1 LDLLTRI
8 NNHFEDSAKL
18 KLALAELLSAPI
30 AASAE
35 MMAEA
40 FLDEKKVLICGNG
53 SGAANAQYF
62 SSRMLNHFE
71 VERPGLAAIA
81 LSADSTTLTAIAN
94 FGHFDQTYA
103 KQVLALGQAGDVLI
117 AISTSGNAANIL
129 NAIRAAKER
138 NMRVIA
144 FSGGDGGLLME
155 LLEDQDIHLGVPHD
169 NAARIQEVYV
179 LILHCLCDAIDCL
192 LLGVN

>member
-1 LDLLTRI
+1 MDLLTRI

-30 AASAE
+30 SASAE

-40 FLDEKKVLICGNG
+40 FLNEKKVLICGNG

>member
-40 FLDEKKVLICGNG
+40 FLNEKKVLICGNG

>member
-18 KLALAELLSAPI
+18 KLALAELLSEQI
-30 AASAE
+30 AEAAQ
-35 MMAEA
+35 MMADT
-40 FLDEKKVLICGNG
+40 FLSEKKVLVCGNG
-53 SGAANAQYF
+53 GGAANAQYF
-62 SSRMLNHFE
+62 SSLMLNHFE
-71 VERPGLAAIA
+71 VERPGLATIA
-81 LSADSTTLTAIAN
+81 LNADSTTITAIAN

-103 KQVLALGQAGDVLI
+103 KQVQALGQTGDVLI
-117 AISTSGNAANIL
+117 VISTSGNAANIL

-138 NMRVIA
+138 QMKVIA

-155 LLEDQDIHLGVPHD
+155 LLEEEDIHVGVPHES
-169 NAARIQEVYV
+169 AARIQEVYV

>member
-1 LDLLTRI
+1 LDLLSRI
-8 NNHFEDSAKL
+8 NNHFEDSARL

-30 AASAE
+30 EAAAQV
-35 MMAEA
+35 MAEA
-40 FLDEKKVLICGNG
+40 FINEKKVLVCGNG
-53 SGAANAQYF
+53 GGAANAQYF

-71 VERPGLAAIA
+71 VERPGLATIA
-81 LSADSTTLTAIAN
+81 LNADSTTLTAIAN

-103 KQVLALGQAGDVLI
+103 KQVQALGQADDVLVV
-117 AISTSGNAANIL
+117 ISTSGNAANII
-129 NAIRAAKER
+129 NAIHAAKER
-138 NMRVIA
+138 QMKLIA
-144 FSGGDGGLLME
+144 FSGGDGGLVME
-155 LLEDQDIHLGVPHD
+155 LLEEQDIHLGVPHD

>member
-1 LDLLTRI
+1 MDLLTRI

-40 FLDEKKVLICGNG
+40 FLNEKKVLICGNG

-81 LSADSTTLTAIAN
+81 LSADSATLTAIAN

-169 NAARIQEVYV
+169 NAARIQEVFV

>member
-1 LDLLTRI
+1 MDLSTRI
-8 NNHFEDSAKL
+8 SKHFEDSAQL

-30 AASAE
+30 AAAAE
-35 MMAEA
+35 VMTEA
-40 FLDEKKVLICGNG
+40 FLNEKKVLVCGNG
-53 SGAANAQYF
+53 GGAANAQYF
-62 SSRMLNHFE
+62 SSLMLNHFE
-71 VERPGLAAIA
+71 VERPGLATIA
-81 LSADSTTLTAIAN
+81 LNADSTTITAIAN

-103 KQVLALGQAGDVLI
+103 KQVQALGQAGDVLVV
-117 AISTSGNAANIL
+117 ISTSGNAANIL

-138 NMRVIA
+138 QMKVIA

-155 LLEDQDIHLGVPHD
+155 LLEDGDVHLGVPHE

>member
-1 LDLLTRI
+1 MDLLARI

-18 KLALAELLSAPI
+18 KLALAELLPAPI

-40 FLDEKKVLICGNG
+40 FLNEKKVLICGNG

>member
-18 KLALAELLSAPI
+18 KLALAELLSEQI
-30 AASAE
+30 AEAAQ
-35 MMAEA
+35 MMADT
-40 FLDEKKVLICGNG
+40 FLSEKKVLVCGNG
-53 SGAANAQYF
+53 GGAANAQYF
-62 SSRMLNHFE
+62 SSLMLNHFE
-71 VERPGLAAIA
+71 VERPGLATIA
-81 LSADSTTLTAIAN
+81 LNADSTTITAIAN

-103 KQVLALGQAGDVLI
+103 KQVQALGQAGDVLI
-117 AISTSGNAANIL
+117 VISTSGNAANIL

-138 NMRVIA
+138 QMKVIA

-155 LLEDQDIHLGVPHD
+155 LLEEEDIHLGVPHES
-169 NAARIQEVYV
+169 AARIQEVYV

>member
-1 LDLLTRI
+1 MDLLSRI

-40 FLDEKKVLICGNG
+40 FLNEKKVLICGNG